1 VSRAFGFVLA
11 ILSCA
16 CEPDLVVGG
25 WNCATSPGAA
35 GPKDDGGVTQPVLDP
50 IALPWN
56 TGFEN
61 GFCGYAAVKG
71 FCYKIGDAEPTSV
84 ASPVHSGH
92 RAMAFAI
99 AADDGGSGGQTRCVR
114 EGAFPHDA
122 YYGAWFYLPSIPKS
136 ADNWN
141 LVHFQGGNGDTRW
154 TKLFDVTLVST
165 GDGQYG
171 LTLNQ
176 GEDDQLL
183 GPAKPRAVRV
193 ASWFHVVLRFLRSP
207 DANGEV
213 TLYQDDLDQPLVD
226 VTGIVTDPYPYD
238 QWYVGNLV
246 HGAPPT
252 DLTVYV
258 DDVSVSTTR

>member
-1 VSRAFGFVLA
+1 M
-11 ILSCA
+11 
-16 CEPDLVVGG
+16 
-25 WNCATSPGAA
+25 
-35 GPKDDGGVTQPVLDP
+35 TQPVLDP
-50 IALPWN
+50 IAVPWN

-71 FCYKIGDAEPTSV
+71 FCYTAGNADSTTVV
-84 ASPVHSGH
+84 APVHSGH
-92 RAMAFAI
+92 RAAAFAI
-99 AADDGGSGGQTRCVR
+99 AAEDGGNGGQARCVR

-154 TKLFDVTLVST
+154 NNLFDVTLVST

-176 GEDDQLL
+176 GPDNQSL
-183 GPAKPRAVRV
+183 GPAKLPVPI
-193 ASWFHVVLRFLRSP
+193 ASWFQVVLRFVRSA
-207 DANGEV
+207 DANGGEV
-213 TLYQDDLDQPLVD
+213 TLYQGDQPLVD
-226 VTGIVTDPYPYD
+226 VTDIVTDPYPYD

-246 HGAPPT
+246 HGAQPT

-258 DDVSVSTTR
+258 DDVSVSTTH